1 MTDNPTLLTVAETE
15 TFERLW
21 PHYWT
26 EREHDQF
33 TNFITSNPSAG
44 DVVKG
49 SGGVRKVRWSRSG
62 SGKSGGVRVI
72 YFNRLANG
80 EIWLI
85 FIYAKNKLDSIDGKI
100 LKELKNEIE
109 KTLD

>member
-1 MTDNPTLLTVAETE
+1 MFTIVETE

-21 PHYWT
+21 PYYWT
-26 EREHDQF
+26 DQAHDE
-33 TNFITSNPSAG
+33 FITFITENPEAG

-49 SGGVRKVRWSRSG
+49 SGGMRKVRWSRTG

-80 EIWLI
+80 EIWLV
-85 FIYAKNKLDSIDGKI
+85 FIYAKSKLDSINAKT
-100 LKELKNEIE
+100 LKEIKHEIE
-109 KTLD
+109 KTID

>member
-1 MTDNPTLLTVAETE
+1 VFTIVETE

-21 PHYWT
+21 PYYWT
-26 EREHDQF
+26 DQVYDE
-33 TNFITSNPSAG
+33 FITFITENPETG

-49 SGGVRKVRWSRSG
+49 SGGMRKVRWSRTG

-80 EIWLI
+80 EIWLV
-85 FIYAKNKLDSIDGKI
+85 FIYAKSKLDSINAKT
-100 LKELKNEIE
+100 LKEIKHEIE
-109 KTLD
+109 KTID

>member
-1 MTDNPTLLTVAETE
+1 MFTIVETE

-21 PHYWT
+21 PYYWT
-26 EREHDQF
+26 DKAHDEF
-33 TNFITSNPSAG
+33 VTFITENPETG

-49 SGGVRKVRWSRSG
+49 SGGMRKVRWNRKG

-80 EIWLI
+80 EIWLV
-85 FIYAKNKLDSIDGKI
+85 FIYAKSKLDSISSKT
-100 LKELKNEIE
+100 LKEIKYEIE
-109 KTLD
+109 KTID

>member
-1 MTDNPTLLTVAETE
+1 MFTIVETE

-21 PHYWT
+21 PCYWT
-26 EREHDQF
+26 DQAHDE
-33 TNFITSNPSAG
+33 FITFITENPETG

-49 SGGVRKVRWSRSG
+49 SGGMRKVRWSRTG

-80 EIWLI
+80 EIWLV
-85 FIYAKNKLDSIDGKI
+85 FIYAKSKLDSINAKT
-100 LKELKNEIE
+100 LKEIKHEIE
-109 KTLD
+109 KTID